1 MDPQKIEKVTGHRFE
16 GYTVEM
22 LAMEIDMFRSGAGV
36 GSMTAAVDAL
46 KALAQSLAETDAALR
61 DELGKLGIAWNS
73 EASGLAQAVFE
84 DRAAFAQEAEA
95 RINNSAQAAFVL
107 SEAFTTLLN
116 KLPDAQTLRDG
127 ANSLSVGDLLANLIG
142 HETDHAAKVGAANA
156 ARDQAIDALN
166 EFKSTCGTELAG
178 IDPLGPPETVLLD
191 ESTSP
196 DPRPTGSDG
205 GFDTMAAAA
214 FEAGRG
220 SGGTTNPLSAG
231 TGAAVD
237 CPPTS
242 LAAGSAAAGG
252 GRSTGSAAAPSGGP
266 TETEPSVSDTV
277 AGGAA
282 GAVVGAGAAVVAPRG
297 RSGDTAPG
305 RTPTAPSAVQPP
317 PSGGAV
323 PPGARPAG
331 AAGEKPGVPGQGS
344 AGAPSGHAGKVAGP
358 GGLGGGAVPPG
369 ALPGGHG
376 GVAGSSPRGEA
387 LAAGKLS
394 GVTPPA
400 PSPGA
405 PVGPGAGPQ
414 ATPGGASAGVAG
426 GAAAAAGAAG
436 VAGAMSGEQDRERR
450 PRGYGQDTEVDGKP
464 LHDFEVGEIS
474 GEQAARNVER
484 IEPPAGEDRPEYLEP
499 AATQEGARE
508 HSRVRSHGVDDV
520 DLFSDQRMVA
530 PEVIG
535 DDPSS
540 AYREDRKG
548 PAR

>member
-46 KALAQSLAETDAALR
+46 KALAQSLAETDGALR
-61 DELGKLGIAWNS
+61 EELGKLGIAWNS

-84 DRAAFAQEAEA
+84 DSASFAKEAEA
-95 RINNSAQAAFVL
+95 KVNNSAQAAFVL

-127 ANSLSVGDLLANLIG
+127 AKSLSVGDLLANLIG
-142 HETDHAAKVGAANA
+142 HETDHAAKVRAANA

-178 IDPLGPPETVLLD
+178 IDPLGPPETILLD
-191 ESTSP
+191 ESTSL
-196 DPRPTGSDG
+196 DPRRPGSDG
-205 GFDTMAAAA
+205 GFDTLATAG
-214 FEAGRG
+214 FEVGRG
-220 SGGTTNPLSAG
+220 SGGTSSPVSAG
-231 TGAAVD
+231 TGTGGGVG

-242 LAAGSAAAGG
+242 SASGGAVAGG
-252 GRSTGSAAAPSGGP
+252 GRSTGSAAAPAGDS
-266 TETEPSVSDTV
+266 TAREPSASDTV

-297 RSGDTAPG
+297 RSGDPAPG
-305 RTPTAPSAVQPP
+305 RTPPTAPSAAQRPA
-317 PSGGAV
+317 SGGAV
-323 PPGARPAG
+323 PPGARPGGNAG
-331 AAGEKPGVPGQGS
+331 GQQNQGGS
-344 AGAPSGHAGKVAGP
+344 GASGGKVAGP
-358 GGLGGGAVPPG
+358 GGLSGMTGGGAVPPG

-376 GVAGSSPRGEA
+376 AVAGTPRGEA

-400 PSPGA
+400 PSPST
-405 PVGPGAGPQ
+405 PVGPGVGPQ
-414 ATPGGASAGVAG
+414 ATPGGAGAGVAG
-426 GAAAAAGAAG
+426 GAAAAVGAAG
-436 VAGAMSGEQDRERR
+436 VAGAMGGEQDRERR
-450 PRGYGQDTEVDGKP
+450 PRGYGQDTEVDGRP

-484 IEPPAGEDRPEYLEP
+484 IEPPAGEDRPQYLEP
-499 AATQEGARE
+499 AATQEGAGE
-508 HSRVRSHGVDDV
+508 PARVRSHGVD
-520 DLFSDQRMVA
+520 LFGDQRMVA

-548 PAR
+548 PAQ